1 MNMLQGENREQTGS
15 TECPLCE
22 AAYEHRSDLVFHLQ
36 VDHPKSEIADT
47 LAETCSDREIT
58 IG

>member
-1 MNMLQGENREQTGS
+1 MQGENREQTGS